1 MNTEKGSAFSLLAQY
16 LRPYRLRVLLLTI
29 LLLAS
34 IALQLAAPQV
44 IGRFL
49 DAAQAGRSLQMLTM
63 TAVLFFV
70 VVAAQKI
77 LTLLTVYWTTDLG
90 WAATNRLRTDLFGH
104 TLRLDMGFH
113 KMRTPGELIER
124 IDGDVGNLAEYFSE
138 LVVQLIGNGLL
149 VIGVLVLLFREAWT
163 MGAVAVGYALVILL
177 FLRIIQE
184 RMVAIWKDVSQV
196 TAEMFGF
203 LEERLTGT
211 EDIRANGGEAYV
223 MQRLFPIMNQHAD
236 LRTKA
241 FTFGSITYN
250 TGNMLQV
257 LALIAT
263 LGLAVAAFQRGEMTI
278 GTVFLVVSYVRLL
291 EEPLAAIRH
300 RVSELQRAF
309 ASINRIN
316 EFLQLTSQVAE
327 RGTAALPLHAST
339 VAFSGVGFAYKDN
352 LLVNGHSANGSSAS
366 PDQPS
371 VLHNVTF
378 DVPAGHVLGVLGRT
392 GSGKTTLTRLLFRL
406 YDTDEGTITFD
417 NTDIRDLSVAEL
429 RRGVGMVTQDV
440 QLFAATV
447 RDNLTLFQNYNPA
460 QEAISDD
467 DILAAL
473 ETLGLTDWLRGLPD
487 GLDTMLQA
495 GGQGLSAGE
504 AQLLAFTRVFLRDPR
519 LVVLDEASSR
529 LDPATEALLERAI
542 DRLLR
547 GRTAIII
554 AHRLRT
560 VQRADDILILDNG
573 RVSEFGSR
581 IALAADPNSRFY
593 RLLQTGLEE
602 VLA

>member
-1 MNTEKGSAFSLLAQY
+1 
-16 LRPYRLRVLLLTI
+16 LRLVLLTI

-34 IALQLAAPQV
+34 IGLQLAAPQV
-44 IGRFL
+44 VGNFL
-49 DAAQAGRSLQMLTM
+49 DAAAAGRPMQFLTM
-63 TAVLFFV
+63 IAALFFIV
-70 VVAAQKI
+70 VVVQKA
-77 LTLLTVYWTTDLG
+77 LNLLTVYWTTDLG
-90 WAATNRLRTDLFGH
+90 WAATNQLRSDLFGH

-124 IDGDVGNLAEYFSE
+124 IDGDVGNLAEYFSD

-149 VIGVLVLLFREAWT
+149 VIGVLVLLFREAW
-163 MGAVAVGYALVILL
+163 AVGLVALGYTLVMFL
-177 FLRIIQE
+177 FLRLIQDHV
-184 RMVAIWKDVSQV
+184 VAVWQNVSQA

-223 MQRLFPIMNQHAD
+223 MQRLFPLMNKHAD
-236 LRTKA
+236 LRTWA
-241 FTFGSITYN
+241 FTFGGITFN
-250 TGNMLQV
+250 TSNLLQV
-257 LALIAT
+257 GALVISLA
-263 LGLAVAAFQRGEMTI
+263 LAVAAFRRGEMTI

-291 EEPLAAIRH
+291 EDPLTAIRR

-309 ASINRIN
+309 ASVNRIS
-316 EFLQLTSQVAE
+316 EFLHLSTQVLE
-327 RGTAALPLHAST
+327 RNAAVLPVDAPT
-339 VAFSGVGFAYKDN
+339 VQFSNVGFAYKDR
-352 LLVNGHSANGSSAS
+352 LSAGSPPANGA
-366 PDQPS
+366 DQSVTDPTHSGEIHPS
-371 VLHNVTF
+371 VLHDVTF
-378 DVPAGHVLGVLGRT
+378 TVPAGHVLGVLGRT

-406 YDTDEGTITFD
+406 YDTDEGAITLD
-417 NTDIRDLSVAEL
+417 DIDVRGVSLAEL
-429 RRGVGMVTQDV
+429 RRRVGMVTQDV

-460 QEAISDD
+460 EQPISDD
-467 DILAAL
+467 EILVAL
-473 ETLGLTDWLRGLPD
+473 ETLGLGEWYRALPD
-487 GLDTMLQA
+487 GLNSRLQA

-529 LDPATEALLERAI
+529 LDPATESLLERAI

-547 GRTAIII
+547 GRTAIIV

-560 VQRADDILILDNG
+560 VQRADDILILEGG
-573 RVSEFGSR
+573 RVREFGSR

-593 RLLQTGLEE
+593 QLLQTGLEE